1 MDHVSRDGPS
11 NDAGAVARYGYF
23 VLQARAAGDGGST
36 DVNGVL
42 EDLTTGDKQEF
53 ASAGDMARLLA
64 EWAQR
69 SRTLGAL
76 PADQS
81 P

>member
-1 MDHVSRDGPS
+1 VDQVSRDGPS
-11 NDAGAVARYGYF
+11 DDADAVARYGYF
-23 VLQARAAGDGGST
+23 VLQARAAGDGGAS

-53 ASAGDMARLLA
+53 ASAGEMARLLA

-69 SRTLGAL
+69 GRKGA
-76 PADQS
+76 
-81 P
+81 